1 MFACL
6 EHTLQISQ
14 FNAYFATHNVER
26 VQGHSEMI
34 ALIVWCHLHNL
45 STTQLRANAKQCA
58 HCITL
63 KIAVILCGLTVLYVQ
78 SVALSAKV

>member
-1 MFACL
+1 MDAYHAMRCHTSVFNALKIWCMTLKSKNVFACL

-34 ALIVWCHLHNL
+34 ALIVRCHLHNL
-45 STTQLRANAKQCA
+45 STTQLRTNAK
-58 HCITL
+58 
-63 KIAVILCGLTVLYVQ
+63 
-78 SVALSAKV
+78 